1 MGDSEPGHMGV
12 KIPEEDNTHIPHH
25 FCRRSRMNL
34 VSTSLFWLI
43 CLPFLGTT
51 SMAWKSWRHTARKP
65 AYMEKYTYHHYHPKL
80 TSELFSERENTSVH
94 FYSRN
99 RGARITKSSHFRK
112 MFQLGRKI
120 SLVCVAQGKPRP
132 HITWLK
138 DGIELNSFSEHEHV
152 FEWKIGSH
160 KLKSKVEIDPA
171 MQRDAGYYECQA
183 YNKHAVET
191 KGFLAKYEVN

>member
-1 MGDSEPGHMGV
+1 MGVPGHQFSGT
-12 KIPEEDNTHIPHH
+12 PAHIH
-25 FCRRSRMNL
+25 CSITGTDKLTITIMKTILIL
-34 VSTSLFWLI
+34 VIFITFIQSTFAGATWR
-43 CLPFLGTT
+43 
-51 SMAWKSWRHTARKP
+51 SWRHTARKP
-65 AYMEKYTYHHYHPKL
+65 SYMDKYTYHHYHPKL
-80 TSELFSERENTSVH
+80 TNELFSERDNTSIQ

-132 HITWLK
+132 NITWLK
-138 DGIELNSFSEHEHV
+138 DGVELTSFSEHEHV
-152 FEWKIGSH
+152 FEWKIGGH

-183 YNKHAVET
+183 FNKHAVET
-191 KGFLAKYEVN
+191 KVVP